1 MSKATNAHKL
11 QNALIA
17 LDELSLSLWDANLP
31 VGALDITLSDDMR
44 PENVIV
50 IEFDHII
57 YTLEK
62 HFKKL
67 IAEQEAQAL
76 ENWSNNAK

>member
-11 QNALIA
+11 QNALIE

-31 VGALDITLSDDMR
+31 VGALDITLSDER
-44 PENVIV
+44 KNE
-50 IEFDHII
+50 IEVTVDDII

-76 ENWSNNAK
+76 EKWSNNVK

>member
-11 QNALIA
+11 QNALLA
-17 LDELSLSLWDANLP
+17 LDGLSLWDTSLP
-31 VGALDITLSDDMR
+31 VGALDITLSDDMH
-44 PENVIV
+44 PENVIM

-57 YTLEK
+57 YTIEK

-67 IAEQEAQAL
+67 IAEHEQQAL
-76 ENWSNNAK
+76 ENWSDNVR